1 LKLLKYVE
9 ILKMWIT
16 SSFFRLSN
24 TGLRGRSLKMYK
36 ERARLDI
43 RKFSFSNRIVDEWN
57 KLTEEIVLCQTV
69 NNFKNKIDYHLRDIR
84 GFK

>member
-1 LKLLKYVE
+1 MC
-9 ILKMWIT
+9 II
-16 SSFFRLSN
+16 SIFRPS
-24 TGLRGRSLKMYK
+24 TTDLRGHSLKMYK

-57 KLTEEIVLCQTV
+57 NLTEEIVQCQTV